1 MSNINS
7 QRLEG
12 LLRDLSAMGKDPR
25 GGTSRIAFSKDD
37 QEGREWVMG
46 KMEEAGL
53 EVRVDAAANIFGRRP
68 GRDAEAPAIVFG
80 SHIDTVPMGGNFD
93 GCLGSLGALEV
104 LMTLQDKDIV
114 TLHPLEMAIWS
125 DEEGAHF
132 GMGFFGSRAATFGI
146 EPSELEI
153 TDGEGT
159 TQAEWLRRYGQDPNR
174 IEEAR
179 LDREKIVAYLELHI
193 EQGPLLFRKGL
204 QIGVVEGIV
213 GISRYEVSIR
223 GSANHA
229 GTTPMEERR
238 DALIAAAKLTLAVR
252 EEVMAMPGRQVGN
265 VGFVKAIPGAPNVV
279 PGRVDMPIELRDL
292 DQAVIDDMRERIGR
306 RSEAI
311 AKEGNVSVN
320 IQDTWTEAPV
330 PTDTTVRDV
339 IAKAA
344 GSSGFSTV
352 RMPSGAGHD
361 AQLLARFGIPSG
373 MIFVPSKD
381 GVSHSPRE
389 WTDWE
394 DCARGVETLYQAIR
408 ALDEKLR

>member
-1 MSNINS
+1 MPEINPH
-7 QRLEG
+7 RLEG
-12 LLRDLSAMGKDPR
+12 LLRDLSVIGEDPR
-25 GGTSRIAFSKDD
+25 GGTSRIAFSEED
-37 QEGREWVMG
+37 QTGREWVMG
-46 KMEEAGL
+46 KMKEAGL

-68 GRDAEAPAIVFG
+68 GRDADAPAIVFG

-104 LMTLQDKDIV
+104 LMTLEDNDIV
-114 TLHPLEMAIWS
+114 TRHPLEMAIWS

-146 EPSELEI
+146 QPSELEI
-153 TDGEGT
+153 TDDEGT
-159 TQAEWLRRYGQDPNR
+159 TQAEWLRRYGQDPSR

-179 LDREKIVAYLELHI
+179 LDREKIAAYLELHI
-193 EQGPLLFRKGL
+193 EQGPLLIRKGI

-213 GISRYEVSIR
+213 GIARYEVSIR

-238 DALIAAAKLTLAVR
+238 DALIAAARLTLAVR
-252 EEVMAMPGRQVGN
+252 EEVMATPGRQVGN
-265 VGFVKAIPGAPNVV
+265 VGFIKALPGAPNVV
-279 PGRVDMPIELRDL
+279 PGRVEMPIELRDL
-292 DQAVIDDMRERIGR
+292 DQAVIHDMRERIGHR
-306 RSEAI
+306 AAAI
-311 AKEGNVSVN
+311 AEEGNVSID
-320 IQDTWTEAPV
+320 IQDTWTEEPV
-330 PTDTTVRDV
+330 LTDATVREV

-344 GSSGFSTV
+344 ESNGFSTV

-394 DCARGVETLYQAIR
+394 DCARGVETLYQSVR
-408 ALDEKLR
+408 SLDERIN

>member
-1 MSNINS
+1 MPDINPR
-7 QRLEG
+7 RLES
-12 LLRDLSAMGKDPR
+12 LLRDLSAIGKDPR
-25 GGTSRIAFSKDD
+25 GGTSRIAFSDED
-37 QEGREWVMG
+37 QVGREWVMG
-46 KMEEAGL
+46 KMKEVGL
-53 EVRVDAAANIFGRRP
+53 EVRVDAAANIFGRQP
-68 GRDAEAPAIVFG
+68 GRDADAPAIVFG

-114 TLHPLEMAIWS
+114 TRHPLEMVIWS

-146 EPSELEI
+146 QPSELEI
-153 TDGEGT
+153 TDEEGT

-179 LDREKIVAYLELHI
+179 LDREKIAAYFELHI

-213 GISRYEVSIR
+213 GINRYEVSIR
-223 GSANHA
+223 GAANHA
-229 GTTPMEERR
+229 GTTPMEERH
-238 DALIAAAKLTLAVR
+238 DALVAAARLTLAVR
-252 EEVMAMPGRQVGN
+252 EEVMATPGRQVGN
-265 VGFVKAIPGAPNVV
+265 VGFVEVLPGAPNVV

-292 DQAVIDDMRERIGR
+292 DRAVIDAVRERIGR
-306 RSEAI
+306 RAEAI
-311 AKEGNVSVN
+311 GELDKVS
-320 IQDTWTEAPV
+320 IEIRDTWTEAPV
-330 PTDTTVRDV
+330 LTDTTIRDV

-344 GSSGFSTV
+344 ESSGFSTV

-394 DCARGVETLYQAIR
+394 DCARGVETLYQSIQT
-408 ALDEKLR
+408 LDKRI